1 LNSSAGSII
10 RHRILIVD
18 DAQDNVDMLEAFLAE
33 EASAIKSVTQSN
45 LVERVFNEFEPDI
58 MLLDLHMPAP
68 DGLEI
73 LRNLRSVRESLGFL
87 PVIVLTGDT
96 ARTARNSAL
105 LLGADDFLIKPL
117 DRQEVVLRVRNL
129 LRTRRLYV
137 ELAEAN
143 RALENKLH

>member
-1 LNSSAGSII
+1 
-10 RHRILIVD
+10 
-18 DAQDNVDMLEAFLAE
+18 MLEAFLAE

-45 LVERVFNEFEPDI
+45 QVERAFIEFEPDI

-68 DGLEI
+68 DGFEI

-96 ARTARNSAL
+96 GRTARNSAL
-105 LLGADDFLIKPL
+105 LLGADDFLLKPL

-143 RALENKLH
+143 RALEDKLH